1 MLGTVNNKR
10 SKIMNQYYVIYFN
23 DPTRPQVSLIES
35 GSHSGAKSTV
45 MNMWDHPIKYITSIL
60 KESK

>member
-1 MLGTVNNKR
+1 
-10 SKIMNQYYVIYFN
+10 MNQYYVIYFN

-60 KESK
+60 VNRKESK